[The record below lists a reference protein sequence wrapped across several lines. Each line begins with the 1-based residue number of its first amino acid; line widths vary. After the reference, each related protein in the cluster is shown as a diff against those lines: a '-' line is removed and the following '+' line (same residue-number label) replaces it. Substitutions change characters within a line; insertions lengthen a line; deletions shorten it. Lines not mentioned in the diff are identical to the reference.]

1 MTDKAISDSI
11 QPLPPRHTRTETQ
24 PQIWRRRLLSFPLML
39 LPASWVLASEN
50 GAVGQA
56 AGGRPGGSGAATGG
70 AASAGGASGAAKAGA
85 PASGSLPQLG
95 KAKLSEVI
103 AAMTLE
109 EKAALLTGKL
119 PPGVKSPAD
128 EQAASAPGST
138 SAPGS
143 NKSNPETKSESQ
155 PDPEPDETAAQ
166 SAVTAPVIG
175 QTQDKVP
182 GAAGTTYAIP
192 RLGIP
197 SLVFADGPA
206 GVRLAPERP
215 GMPERRYFAT
225 AFPVAT
231 ALASTWDL
239 ALVQKLGAAIGA
251 EASAYGIDV
260 LLAPALNLHR
270 FPLGGRNFEYYAEDP
285 LLSGEMAAAM
295 VRGVQSQG
303 VGTSLKHFAVNNHE
317 WNRNTINVKVD
328 ARALRELYL
337 KGFEIAVKAGRPWT
351 VMSSYNRLN
360 GPYTS
365 EHPWLLQSVLRE
377 EWGFDGVVMSDWF
390 GGRDAVAQ
398 MQAGNDLLMPGTREQ
413 QLAIIEAVRAGR
425 LDEAVLDRNVARMLG
440 LIQRSLVFRGYQPS
454 DAPDLKAHAALAREV
469 AAAGMVLLKNETPSE
484 KHETSTTHG
493 QHADTKRETTPLP
506 LSLAASIALFGNS
519 AYHTLIGGTGSG
531 DVHEAYAVSL
541 SAGLR
546 AAGCRLDRP
555 LARAY
560 ERHVASDPA
569 RKKSG
574 VWHDVSPEHAPPWP
588 ERRVAQ
594 MEIEA
599 AAAEQDLA
607 LISLGRH
614 SGEFADRKIKDDFEL
629 SQTERDLLTAVSK
642 AFRARA
648 KPVVVVLNI
657 GGVIET
663 ASWRE
668 LADAILLAW
677 QPGQEAGHAITDVLL
692 GKVNPSGRLP
702 DSFAMKLADYPAA
715 ANFPGRTLLGPDPA
729 QRLRPGEVA
738 DREAEI
744 VYQDGIRVGYRAF
757 NLDDQPVAY
766 PFGYGLSYT
775 RFSFEQMSV
784 SHAVFDEPLTVS
796 LRVVNTGERAGREVV
811 QLYLSGPPLSD
822 APRTAPELRAFAK
835 TDLLQPGESQLIR
848 LTLGIRELVSFD
860 EGLDAW
866 VAPAGTYEV
875 RVGASSRD
883 IRQQASFKKASTTR
897 ITRLI

>member
-1 MTDKAISDSI
+1 M
-11 QPLPPRHTRTETQ
+11 P
-24 PQIWRRRLLSFPLML
+24 WRRRLLSFPLLM
-39 LPASWVLASEN
+39 LPASWALA
-50 GAVGQA
+50 A
-56 AGGRPGGSGAATGG
+56 AGRAATEQAGGLVSGAWSGGSGVATAGGVSAG
-70 AASAGGASGAAKAGA
+70 AASAAAKTGA
-85 PASGSLPQLG
+85 QASAESLPQLG
-95 KAKLSEVI
+95 KAKLSDVI

-119 PPGVKSPAD
+119 PPGVTSPAD
-128 EQAASAPGST
+128 EPGRSASDAAKFTSTFTSTPAPEAEARIKAGT
-138 SAPGS
+138 DADKAGG
-143 NKSNPETKSESQ
+143 Q
-155 PDPEPDETAAQ
+155 PTTP
-166 SAVTAPVIG
+166 SGPVIG

-239 ALVQKLGAAIGA
+239 PLVQRLGAAIGA

-285 LLSGEMAAAM
+285 LLSGQMAAAM
-295 VRGVQSQG
+295 VRGVQSEG

-337 KGFEIAVKAGRPWT
+337 KGFEIAVKEGQPWT

-398 MQAGNDLLMPGTREQ
+398 MKAGNDLLMPGTREQ
-413 QLAIIEAVRAGR
+413 QVAIIEAVRAGK
-425 LDEAVLDRNVARMLG
+425 LDEAVLDRNVARMLN

-454 DAPDLKAHAALAREV
+454 DSPSLKAHAALAREV
-469 AAAGMVLLKNETPSE
+469 AADGMVLLKNEANPKHDTPV
-484 KHETSTTHG
+484 
-493 QHADTKRETTPLP
+493 LP
-506 LSLAASIALFGNS
+506 LSPTARIALFGNS
-519 AYHTLIGGTGSG
+519 AYLTLIGGTGSG

-541 SAGLR
+541 AQGLSEAGF
-546 AAGCRLDRP
+546 RLNRP

-560 ERHVASDPA
+560 ERHVANDPA
-569 RKKSG
+569 RKKTG
-574 VWHDVSPEHAPPWP
+574 AWHDVSPETEPSWP
-588 ERRVAQ
+588 ERRVSQ
-594 MEIEA
+594 QEIEA
-599 AAAEQDLA
+599 AAAQNDLA

-614 SGEFADRKIKDDFEL
+614 SGEFADRKIEDDFEL
-629 SQTERDLLTAVSK
+629 SQTERQLAMAVSQ
-642 AFRARA
+642 AFRAKA
-648 KPVVVVLNI
+648 KSVVVVLNI

-663 ASWRE
+663 ASWRD

-677 QPGQEAGHAITDVLL
+677 QPGQEAGHAITDVLS
-692 GKVNPSGRLP
+692 GRVNPSGKLP
-702 DSFAMKLADYPAA
+702 DTFALKLADHPAA

-729 QRLRPGEVA
+729 AKLRQGEVA

-757 NLDDQPVAY
+757 NLDDQQVAY
-766 PFGYGLSYT
+766 PFGHGLSYT
-775 RFSFEQMSV
+775 RFSYEQMTL
-784 SHAVFDEPLTVS
+784 SHAVFDEALTVS
-796 LRVVNTGERAGREVV
+796 LRVVNTGTRAGREVV
-811 QLYLSGPPLSD
+811 QLYLSGPALPDSLK
-822 APRTAPELRAFAK
+822 TAPELRAFAK
-835 TDLLQPGESQLIR
+835 TGLLQPGASQLIR
-848 LTLGIRELVSFD
+848 LTLGIRDLVAFD

-883 IRQQASFKKASTTR
+883 IRQQASFKKTSTTR
-897 ITRLI
+897 ITRLL

>member
-1 MTDKAISDSI
+1 MTDKVI
-11 QPLPPRHTRTETQ
+11 TETQ
-24 PQIWRRRLLSFPLML
+24 PQLWRRRLFSFPLMM
-39 LPASWVLASEN
+39 LPASWVLASES
-50 GAVGQA
+50 GAGGQAVGA
-56 AGGRPGGSGAATGG
+56 RPGGSGVATGG
-70 AASAGGASGAAKAGA
+70 AASGAAKAGA
-85 PASGSLPQLG
+85 QASGASLPQLG

-128 EQAASAPGST
+128 EQQASATGST
-138 SAPGS
+138 SAAGS
-143 NKSNPETKSESQ
+143 KQSNPNPNPNAAGAQ
-155 PDPEPDETAAQ
+155 PPT
-166 SAVTAPVIG
+166 TGPVIG

-303 VGTSLKHFAVNNHE
+303 VGTSIKHFAVNNHE

-337 KGFEIAVKAGRPWT
+337 KGFEIAVKGGQPWT

-365 EHPWLLQSVLRE
+365 EHPWLLQNVLRE
-377 EWGFDGVVMSDWF
+377 DWGFDGVVMSDWF

-398 MQAGNDLLMPGTREQ
+398 MKAGNDLLMPGTREQ
-413 QLAIIEAVRAGR
+413 QVAIIEAVRAGK

-454 DAPDLKAHAALAREV
+454 DAPDLKTHATLAREV
-469 AAAGMVLLKNETPSE
+469 AADGMVLLKNDAPSQPE
-484 KHETSTTHG
+484 
-493 QHADTKRETTPLP
+493 AKRGMPPLP
-506 LSLAASIALFGNS
+506 LSSAASIALFGNS

-541 SAGLR
+541 STGLR

-594 MEIEA
+594 TEIEA
-599 AAAEQDLA
+599 AAAQHDLA

-614 SGEFADRKIKDDFEL
+614 SGEFADRKIEDDFEL
-629 SQTERDLLTAVSK
+629 SQTERELLTAVSK

-663 ASWRE
+663 ASWRD

-715 ANFPGRTLLGPDPA
+715 SNFPGRTLLGPDPA
-729 QRLRPGEVA
+729 QKLRPGEVA
-738 DREAEI
+738 DRAAEI

-775 RFSFEQMSV
+775 RFSFEQMSL
-784 SHAVFDEPLTVS
+784 SHAVFDEQLTVR

-811 QLYLSGPPLSD
+811 QLYLSGPPLPD
-822 APRTAPELRAFAK
+822 APKTAPELRAFAK
-835 TDLLQPGESQLIR
+835 TGLLQPGESQLIR

-875 RVGASSRD
+875 RVGVSSRD

-897 ITRLI
+897 ITRLL